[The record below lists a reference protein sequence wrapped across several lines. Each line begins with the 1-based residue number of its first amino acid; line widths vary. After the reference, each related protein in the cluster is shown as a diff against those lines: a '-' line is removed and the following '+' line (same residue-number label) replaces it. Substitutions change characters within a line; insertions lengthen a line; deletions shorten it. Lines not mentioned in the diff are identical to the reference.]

1 MGVDRQSPLRARAV
15 LRFVLQELT
24 KEGHCAY
31 PLPGVLERAVHLT
44 GIGENVLSEA
54 ISHLVER
61 GDVKIDKP
69 RDEVLRTPR
78 ENLEDDPQGSENLTP
93 RLDDWLYLRHL
104 YEAEVDVAEGLVR
117 LLQQDHPLPGLDLDS
132 ALGWTEKK
140 MGIDLAPAQREAI
153 RRATTSKVLVI
164 TGGPGVGKTTIVRGI
179 LEIFQAKKMKCGLCA
194 LTGRAAKRLA
204 ETTGREARTIHRL
217 LGFEAGSGRPNR
229 DADHPLELDLLIVDE
244 TSMVD
249 LPLMAHLVR
258 ALPAH
263 VCLVLVGD
271 IDQLPSVGPG
281 MVLRDV
287 IASGVVPVVRLTEIF
302 RQAQESGI
310 VQAAYNVLH
319 GEMPVAV
326 SREDKELT
334 DFYIVEA
341 ESPGSVI
348 ERIVSMVC
356 DRIPARFGL
365 DPLRDIQVLTPM
377 HKAELGTRNLNQHLQ
392 SILNPPDD
400 GPEVERFGWK
410 FRIGDKV
417 LQTVNDY
424 DKEVFNGDIGRIHR
438 INVEDQEMIVDF
450 DGRLVHYEFE
460 DLDELILAYA
470 MTIHKSQG
478 SEYPAVVLPLH
489 TQHYMMLQRN
499 LLYTGITR
507 GKKLVVLVGPRKALS
522 MAVQRQD
529 TAKRYTALA
538 SRLKACA
545 PKAPSVRSAA
555 PNRG

>member
-1 MGVDRQSPLRARAV
+1 MDAA
-15 LRFVLQELT
+15 
-24 KEGHCAY
+24 
-31 PLPGVLERAVHLT
+31 
-44 GIGENVLSEA
+44 N
-54 ISHLVER
+54 
-61 GDVKIDKP
+61 
-69 RDEVLRTPR
+69 
-78 ENLEDDPQGSENLTP
+78 
-93 RLDDWLYLRHL
+93 
-104 YEAEVDVAEGLVR
+104 GLVR
-117 LLQQDHPLPGLDLDS
+117 LLQDKHPLPEIDLDS
-132 ALGWTEKK
+132 ALDWAERK
-140 MGIDLAPAQREAI
+140 MAIDLAPAQREAI

-179 LEIFQAKKMKCGLCA
+179 LEIFQTKKMRCGLCA
-194 LTGRAAKRLA
+194 PTGRAAKRLA
-204 ETTGREARTIHRL
+204 ETTGREASTIHRL
-217 LGFEAGSGRPNR
+217 LGFEGTSGRPSR
-229 DADHPLELDLLIVDE
+229 DASHPLELDLLIVDE

-258 ALPAH
+258 ALPANI
-263 VCLVLVGD
+263 CLVLVGD

-310 VQAAYNVLH
+310 VRAAYNVLH
-319 GEMPVAV
+319 GEMPVVV
-326 SREDKELT
+326 SRNDKLT

-341 ESPGSVI
+341 EAPATVI
-348 ERIVSMVC
+348 ERIVAMVC

-392 SILNPPDD
+392 GILNPPDE
-400 GPEVERFGWK
+400 GPEVERFGWT

-417 LQTVNDY
+417 LQTVNNYEKD
-424 DKEVFNGDIGRIHR
+424 VFNGDIGRIHR
-438 INVEDQEMIVDF
+438 INVEDQELAVNY
-450 DGRLVHYEFE
+450 DGRQVSYEFAE
-460 DLDELILAYA
+460 LDELILAYA

-522 MAVQRQD
+522 MAVERQD

-538 SRLKACA
+538 ARLKA
-545 PKAPSVRSAA
+545 SS
-555 PNRG
+555 G